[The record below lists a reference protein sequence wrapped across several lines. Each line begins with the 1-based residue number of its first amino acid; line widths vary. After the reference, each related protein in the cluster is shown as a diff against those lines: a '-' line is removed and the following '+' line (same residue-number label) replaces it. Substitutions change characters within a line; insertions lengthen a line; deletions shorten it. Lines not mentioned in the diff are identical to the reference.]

1 MSTIQR
7 FARRFHKMKIAA
19 KITLML
25 ITIFALTIEV
35 YSLDFNE
42 LIRSS
47 PDNTRFPDA
56 NAIIIMSDKS
66 YELLDSRK
74 ATESTSYLVKVLNN
88 KGREKYSDHKV
99 PFNKEKEELS
109 LTKAG
114 TYKKDLTFVDIES
127 KAINDVTPVELAN
140 AAIYANF
147 LNRVFSL
154 PVVDPGSTIYMSFK
168 KNISLSGDD
177 NLSDTVYFQFDEPL
191 MKKVMTVVLPSDRKL
206 AYKVIN
212 MNRNMQ
218 IEKGDRKTKY
228 TLTVTEVPQIKREES
243 MPPMSEVASRVL
255 FSTST
260 DWDDASKPFRDSFF
274 KACLVTPE
282 ISSFVG
288 ELTRNCS
295 NSEDKLRAI
304 SLFIVQ
310 KVRSISLP
318 LGYDGYKPHNAE
330 IVLKN
335 KYGDCRDKT
344 VLFVTMLKAAGI
356 EAYPALVNS
365 DYTPVEKEVPTL
377 KQFDTII
384 IALPS
389 DKGYRFLNP
398 YGEESQYGFIDCY
411 VGWESLVVKPDK
423 SLFSPVVDL
432 ADIESR
438 AENTIEGTLN
448 DKGDFDGVIS
458 SKLYG
463 IYDTAARGTFT
474 DLRGKKTEMYFEQR
488 AEEFCPEAK
497 DKGHLNSDPLD
508 LTKNMSVKL
517 ALEGE
522 RFAVLQGSMM
532 LIKVPRVPFAFARPL
547 YTPSLAKRM
556 YPYVLGSCNEN
567 SYTFRVNVPPGYKPL
582 YMPESRKETE
592 SYGCFERSCK
602 YDAAGSQLVFSKTIT
617 NVKNLV
623 TPEQYPLF
631 KKHLEEMELVQNNLI
646 ILKKNSDRLQ
656 Y

>member
-1 MSTIQR
+1 
-7 FARRFHKMKIAA
+7 MKIAA
-19 KITLML
+19 KTTLML
-25 ITIFALTIEV
+25 IMILSLTIQA

-56 NAIIIMSDKS
+56 NAIIILSEKS

-109 LTKAG
+109 LTQAG
-114 TYKKDLTFVDIES
+114 TYRKDLTFVDIEK

-168 KNISLSGDD
+168 KNISLSSDD

-191 MKKVMTVVLPSDRKL
+191 MKKVLTIVLPNDRKL
-206 AYKVIN
+206 VYKVIN
-212 MNRNMQ
+212 MNRSMQ
-218 IEKGDRKTKY
+218 IEKGDKTTKY
-228 TLTVTEVPQIKREES
+228 TLTVTEMPQIRREES
-243 MPPMSEVASRVL
+243 MPPMSEVASKVL

-260 DWDDASKPFRDSFF
+260 NWDDAAKPLRDVFF
-274 KACLVTPE
+274 KACTVTPE

-288 ELTRNCS
+288 ELTKDCRTT
-295 NSEDKLRAI
+295 EEKQRAI
-304 SLFIVQ
+304 SLFVAQ

-356 EAYPALVNS
+356 EAYPALLNS
-365 DYTPVEKEVPTL
+365 DYTPIEKEVPTL

-384 IALPS
+384 VALPS

-411 VGWESLVVKPDK
+411 VGWEALVVKPDK
-423 SLFSPVVDL
+423 SVFSPVIAL
-432 ADIESR
+432 ADIESK
-438 AENTIEGTLN
+438 AENTIEGTL
-448 DKGDFDGVIS
+448 DEKGDFDGELS

-474 DLRGKKTEMYFEQR
+474 NLRGKKTGMYFEQR

-497 DKGHLNSDPLD
+497 DKGHQNSDPID
-508 LTKNMSVKL
+508 LTKNMAVKL
-517 ALEGE
+517 ALTGE
-522 RFAVLQGSMM
+522 RFAVVQGSMM
-532 LIKVPRVPFAFARPL
+532 LIKIPRVPFAFARPL
-547 YTPSLAKRM
+547 YTPSLAKRI
-556 YPYVLGSCNEN
+556 YPYVLGTCSEN
-567 SYTFRVNVPPGYKPL
+567 SYTFRIKLPAGYKPI
-582 YMPESRKETE
+582 YMPESSKETE
-592 SYGCFERSCK
+592 SYGSFERSCT
-602 YDAAGSQLVFSKTIT
+602 YDAAASQLVFSRTIT
-617 NVKNLV
+617 NVQNLV
-623 TPEQYPLF
+623 APEQYPLF

-646 ILKKNSDRLQ
+646 ILKKI
-656 Y
+656 